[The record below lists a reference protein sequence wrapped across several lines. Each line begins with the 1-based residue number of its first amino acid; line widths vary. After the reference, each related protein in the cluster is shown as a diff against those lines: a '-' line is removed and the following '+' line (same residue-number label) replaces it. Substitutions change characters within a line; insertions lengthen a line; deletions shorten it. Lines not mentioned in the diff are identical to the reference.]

1 MNLKRLEFVV
11 TYRCNSHCKHC
22 QVAESRRHLHPQAI
36 DAQLAA
42 AIVRS
47 IAREHPLKSV
57 MTFGGEPLLY
67 MDAVCAIHQAAM
79 DCGIPAR
86 QIITNAGFPR
96 TKSLAGRVAQRLAAS
111 GVNDV
116 CISVDAFHQKF
127 IPLDVVEH
135 NVRAYLAA
143 GITELAWNPCWVVAP
158 EADNPYD
165 QRTRSILQ
173 ELSHLPVRA
182 GTGNLLQPAGY
193 AQKNFKTYFP
203 PKQLIPQGSCED
215 MPYTGRLDEIDSISI
230 APDGGVDVCS
240 DWMIGNARE
249 TDILDILRAYEPGA
263 IPEASAILTGG
274 MAALVEL
281 ARSRGVETD
290 AQGYWSICAM
300 CVDLRYKL
308 HSLAE
313 R

>member
-22 QVAESRRHLHPQAI
+22 QVDESRRHLLPQAI

-42 AIVRS
+42 GIVRS
-47 IAREHPLKSV
+47 IAREHPLTSV

-67 MDAVCAIHQAAM
+67 LDAVCAIHQAAM

-86 QIITNAGFPR
+86 QIITNAGFPP
-96 TKSLAGRVAQRLAAS
+96 TKSLAERVAQRLSAS
-111 GVNDV
+111 GVNEM
-116 CISVDAFHQKF
+116 CISVDAFHQEY
-127 IPLDVVEH
+127 IPLEVVER

-165 QRTRSILQ
+165 RRTRSILQ

-182 GTGNLLQPAGY
+182 GTGNLLQPAGS
-193 AQKNFKTYFP
+193 AQQYLKAYFP

-215 MPYTGRLDEIDSISI
+215 RPYTSRLDEIDSISI
-230 APDGGVDVCS
+230 APDGGVDICS

-249 TDILDILRAYEPGA
+249 TDILDILRAYEPTA
-263 IPEASAILTGG
+263 IPEVHAILSGG

-300 CVDLRYKL
+300 CVDLRNKI

>member
-22 QVAESRRHLHPQAI
+22 QVDESRRHLHPQAI
-36 DAQLAA
+36 DAQLAVG
-42 AIVRS
+42 IVKS
-47 IAREHPLKSV
+47 IAREHPLTSV

-67 MDAVCAIHQAAM
+67 LDAVFAIHQAAM
-79 DCGIPAR
+79 DWGIPAR

-96 TKSLAGRVAQRLAAS
+96 TKSLASRVTRRLAAS

-116 CISVDAFHQKF
+116 CISVDAFHQEYV
-127 IPLDVVEH
+127 PLEFVEQ

-143 GITELAWNPCWVVAP
+143 GITELAWNPCWVVGP

-165 QRTRSILQ
+165 RRTRSILQ

-182 GTGNLLQPAGY
+182 GAGNLLKPVGY
-193 AQKNFKTYFP
+193 AQQNFMAYFP

-215 MPYTGRLDEIDSISI
+215 IPYTSRLDEIDSISI
-230 APDGGVDVCS
+230 APDGGVDICS
-240 DWMIGNARE
+240 DWVIGNARE

-263 IPEASAILTGG
+263 IPEARTILAGG

-281 ARSRGVETD
+281 ARSREVELNP
-290 AQGYWSICAM
+290 QGYWSICAM
-300 CVDLRYKL
+300 CVDLRNKL